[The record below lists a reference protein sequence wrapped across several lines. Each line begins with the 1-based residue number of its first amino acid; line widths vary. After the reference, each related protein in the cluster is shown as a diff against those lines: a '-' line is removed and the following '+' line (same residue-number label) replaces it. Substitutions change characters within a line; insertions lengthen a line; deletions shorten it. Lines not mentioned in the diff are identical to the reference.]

1 MGDAQSPVSIE
12 QQGRVLVATMDDG
25 RANAMTLTM
34 TGALRTVIR
43 DAENDPGIGAVV
55 IAGREG
61 RFSGGFDLKVMNGG
75 DPTAIRDMLAGGRD
89 LVAAAYGASVPVVAA
104 CTGHAIACGALVL
117 LGCDD
122 RVGPDAEVKIGL
134 NEVAIGMV
142 LPDWGLA
149 IAVERL
155 SRRHLQPAVTHAA
168 LYNGAGAV
176 EAGFLDVAVA
186 PESVIETAIARAAAL
201 AELDREAYAGTVRAL
216 RGPALSRMTGS

>member
-1 MGDAQSPVSIE
+1 MGDAQNPLGVE

-34 TGALRTVIR
+34 TGALRAVIR

-61 RFSGGFDLKVMNGG
+61 RFSGGFDLSVMNGG
-75 DPTAIRDMLAGGRD
+75 DQDAIRNMIAGGRD
-89 LVAAAYGASVPVVAA
+89 LVAAAYGSSVPVVAA
-104 CTGHAIACGALVL
+104 CTGHAIACGAFVL

-122 RVGPDAEVKIGL
+122 RVGPDADVKIGL

-142 LPDWGLA
+142 LPNWGVA

-155 SRRHLQPAVTHAA
+155 SRRHLQASVAHAT
-168 LYNGAGAV
+168 LYNGKGAV
-176 EAGFLDVAVA
+176 EAGFLDAVVA
-186 PESVIETAIARAAAL
+186 PEAVITTAIERATRL
-201 AELDREAYAGTVRAL
+201 AELDSAAYAGTVRAL
-216 RGPALSRMTGS
+216 RGPVLARMTGD